1 MVGRG
6 YDSSSRIVVHNNRMA
21 QHHISNHAERR
32 HGRMLD
38 FSEGSKIAVT
48 DILIE
53 VAFPM
58 SSKLWPGR

>member
-21 QHHISNHAERR
+21 QHHISSHAERR
-32 HGRMLD
+32 DGRMLD